1 MRPGLLRSNF
11 GLKHLVTFDES
22 AWKQERADAKKL
34 RTDTPPAPIV
44 VSDIDPVAVDAA
56 RRNAVTAGVDQF
68 LEFHTCDFADTPMPD
83 EPGTIILHG
92 EYGERLG
99 DPEKLKQT
107 YKRMGDFLKQ
117 TCAGWDAWVFTSRD
131 MAGSLGLKPVKRSL
145 RERGIRLQTRSIRD
159 LRRQQTRP

>member
-1 MRPGLLRSNF
+1 M
-11 GLKHLVTFDES
+11 
-22 AWKQERADAKKL
+22 
-34 RTDTPPAPIV
+34 
-44 VSDIDPVAVDAA
+44 AVDAA

-131 MAGSLGLKPVKRSL
+131 MAGSLGLKPVKRVPFENGEFDCRLVQFEIYEGSRQG
-145 RERGIRLQTRSIRD
+145 RESGESEVVLDES
-159 LRRQQTRP
+159 